1 MFQKSS
7 PRKVDFFIAR
17 LSIFYRV
24 SHTGVFQIVAIFFQR
39 RENEMA
45 EFTLKNSAI
54 TPFLIFYALK
64 FALWPALCISDNLKC
79 TRHAF
84 GVLHPMKIP

>member
-45 EFTLKNSAI
+45 EVTLRTSAI
-54 TPFLIFYALK
+54 TPFLIFSAVI
-64 FALWPALCISDNLKC
+64 FAVRQML
-79 TRHAF
+79 
-84 GVLHPMKIP
+84 